1 MLGKKL
7 QKSLILLRSEPRKSI
22 KLFDRLID
30 GISKLKNVPL
40 GSRRDAVPKPLNLLS
55 LNGYRFILLKHL
67 KQLAETQEE
76 NLNPLSRGNL
86 RVQI

>member
-40 GSRRDAVPKPLNLLS
+40 GSRRDAVPKPLKFAKLEWL
-55 LNGYRFILLKHL
+55 
-67 KQLAETQEE
+67 
-76 NLNPLSRGNL
+76 
-86 RVQI
+86 

>member
-1 MLGKKL
+1 M

-40 GSRRDAVPKPLNLLS
+40 GSRRDAVPKPLKFAKLEWL
-55 LNGYRFILLKHL
+55 
-67 KQLAETQEE
+67 
-76 NLNPLSRGNL
+76 
-86 RVQI
+86 